1 MPSQLLWRLRPEV
14 RVVAA
19 THEASRITLWGMAM
33 SEYFLGQIMM
43 TGFNFAPRY
52 FAQCNGQ
59 LLPISQNQALF
70 SLLGTQYG
78 GNGQTN
84 FALPDLRSRTP
95 IGYASSVD
103 SSWQPPAVQIGE
115 LGGSENVTL
124 LNSNLPAHLHA
135 ANASS
140 TNGDNRI
147 PVGRVYAT
155 SINNSP
161 AVALYASASGPTVTM
176 APETVVPAGGT
187 QPHSNLQPYEV
198 INFCIALSGIFPSRN

>member
-1 MPSQLLWRLRPEV
+1 
-14 RVVAA
+14 
-19 THEASRITLWGMAM
+19 M
-33 SEYFLGQIMM
+33 SDYFLGQIMM
-43 TGFNFAPRY
+43 TGFNFAPKY

-78 GNGQTN
+78 GNGTTN
-84 FALPDLRSRTP
+84 FQLPDLRSRTP
-95 IGYASSVD
+95 LGSGVSAD
-103 SSWQPPAVQIGE
+103 SGWQPSPVQNGE
-115 LGGSENVTL
+115 IGGSETVTL
-124 LNSNLPAHLHA
+124 LTSNLPTHVHA
-135 ANASS
+135 ANAS
-140 TNGDNRI
+140 TTDGDNRV

-161 AVALYASASGPTVTM
+161 AVALYAASTGATVPM
-176 APETVVPAGGT
+176 NAQTVAQAGGT

>member
-1 MPSQLLWRLRPEV
+1 
-14 RVVAA
+14 
-19 THEASRITLWGMAM
+19 MAM

-43 TGFNFAPRY
+43 TGFNFAPKT

-59 LLPISQNQALF
+59 LLPIAQNQALF

-78 GNGQTN
+78 GNGTTN

-103 SSWQPPAVQIGE
+103 PSWQPPSVQIGE
-115 LGGSENVTL
+115 VGGSENVTL
-124 LNSNLPAHLHA
+124 LSSNLPAHVHA
-135 ANASS
+135 VNAST

-147 PVGRVYAT
+147 PAGRVYAT

-161 AVALYASASGPTVTM
+161 AVAIYAASSGPTVSM
-176 APETVVPAGGT
+176 NPATVAPAGGNL
-187 QPHSNLQPYEV
+187 PHSNLQPYEV
-198 INFCIALSGIFPSRN
+198 INFCIALSGIYPSRN